1 VEGAGAID
9 FGVNPI
15 GVVVPGTHTVSVIA
29 Q

>member
-9 FGVNPI
+9 FGGNPI
-15 GVVVPGTHTVSVIA
+15 GVVVPGTHTVNVVA